1 MKKYSGKNRSLRYLI
16 ALALALSALAAAPA
30 HAAPIT
36 IYVAPTGTVGT
47 GASCVSPGFVGGASI
62 ATAVAAAVDGD
73 TVILCNGTFS
83 VTSQVFIDEKEIT
96 ISGES
101 SAQNTIING
110 AGSTTG
116 IFKIISKKNVTIQ
129 NLTFYR
135 GNSAEGGGA
144 IYLSMTS
151 SQSLSTTRHL
161 ITNNIFAQNQAASQG
176 GAISG
181 VGDDMRSGDFRGILT
196 ISNNTFVENKV
207 GMDGGAIDM
216 GAVTFDPTRVV
227 VQSNKFLYNVAT
239 GRAGGALVSNFS
251 RLTSTSNVYFLNK
264 TGDGGNAQTLYGA
277 MKLSG
282 DVLMNDLSSSQK
294 DCLFDD
300 LSPTVV
306 TEIFT
311 DNPYCTYFSGTQVSG
326 TANITRAQG
335 LVLAGNLI
343 PQSPLIS
350 THSAGLNSATLTLA
364 TRSAGSSAITQY
376 SYSLDGGTF
385 VNFPAGASLTQSIT
399 GLAAGTTYQVRLKAT
414 SAAGTSYESMP
425 YEVSTAAAYNSS
437 TGNGNIACSVTGYAT
452 MANYVVTSSSNCSGT
467 VTIPAGTTSI
477 AGYSF
482 EGSGVTSI
490 NVPNTVTSI
499 GAAAFRAATSLTT
512 ATFESGSTLTS
523 IGSAAF
529 ERTAIASISLPSTLT
544 SLGNYAFWSN
554 SALTSIV
561 IPEGISSL
569 YQNTFAYITT
579 LTSVTLPINLSY
591 IDMETFKGATAL
603 TSLIIPNR
611 VSYIGADAFTN
622 TTALT
627 TYTYCG
633 TVSDVGLTT
642 AGLGGK
648 TKTCAPPVLFDCPT
662 GGGKYQVFDGEL
674 IGTTGTC
681 SGDLVLDSS
690 VNAIKYISLSS
701 STITSLTIPASVR
714 AITNPFYYTKTL
726 LSITVDSA
734 STSFKSID
742 GVLFNFSGT
751 SLIAYPAS
759 KPGATY
765 TIPSSVTSIGIYA
778 FGSNK
783 FLTSI
788 SIPDGVVSTGGGIFH
803 DSQALTT
810 VSIGTGLTNLGEQ
823 DFAWITTL
831 TAINV
836 DPANDSFASIDGVL
850 YSKDISVLRAYPAN
864 KAGTSYTAPSTVT
877 STAYTVFGAA
887 ANLITVDLSPVIE
900 LSGQEFHSS
909 TSIQEVIFGDSLEG
923 LSSQVFQSA
932 TALRKV
938 TLGAGLT
945 SIGGYAFWS
954 NARLYCIIYA
964 GNDSTIQN
972 YSYPNG
978 VVPVTSSSNCLAN
991 PAITLSTS
999 TISGTVGTPISSY
1012 TVASS
1017 GGAVATYSISPSI
1030 SSIPGLSFSTST
1042 GVISGTP
1049 LYASSA
1055 RTFTVTATNAADV
1068 ATRTFTI
1075 VIRPMPVPFFNT
1087 VTKPKM
1093 NLKDGKYVCSA
1104 GTYRFGYTLDGV
1116 VDEST
1121 SGMVTPAKYTYYL
1134 LVNGIAD
1141 SALTVTTASATNSW
1155 SITQPSSG
1163 SLISC
1168 SVGVTV
1174 NSLSIGNLS
1183 TENTDGMAAA
1193 QTAQKTAINT
1203 ADATYKAEAK
1213 AIPLTFQSRLVSF
1226 RAIMREQ
1233 TDAARTNYY
1242 ATINRITANGGSKM
1256 VMDANTAVEILNR
1269 TKLQIEEQY
1278 GVGKRA
1284 AYDEKNNALKAAIE
1298 AKTVA
1303 TAKAKA
1309 TYGTYIESIG
1319 HGVLIP

>member
-1 MKKYSGKNRSLRYLI
+1 MKNYKGKNRSLRYVI
-16 ALALALSALAAAPA
+16 ALALALSALATTPA
-30 HAAPIT
+30 HAVAST

-47 GASCVSPGFVGGASI
+47 GASCASPGFVGGSSI

-116 IFKIISKKNVTIQ
+116 IFKIISKKNVIIQ

-135 GNSAEGGGA
+135 GNSAQGGGA

-181 VGDDMRSGDFRGILT
+181 VGDDMVSGDFRGILT

-227 VQSNKFLYNVAT
+227 VQSNKFLYNIAT
-239 GRAGGALVSNFS
+239 GRAGGAVVSNFS
-251 RLTSTSNVYFLNK
+251 YLTSRSNVYFLNK
-264 TGDGGNAQTLYGA
+264 TGDGGNAQTLYGG
-277 MKLSG
+277 MKLSSEIF
-282 DVLMNDLSSSQK
+282 MNDLSSSQR
-294 DCLFDD
+294 DCIISNLN
-300 LSPTVV
+300 PTVV
-306 TEIFT
+306 VESFS
-311 DNPYCTYFSGTQVSG
+311 DNVYCRDFDGNQTPGIT
-326 TANITRAQG
+326 TITRAQG

-343 PQSPLIS
+343 PQSPLVS

-452 MANYVVTSSSNCSGT
+452 MANYVVTSSSSCSGT

-512 ATFESGSTLTS
+512 VTFESGSTLTS

-554 SALTSIV
+554 SALTSII
-561 IPEGISSL
+561 IPEGISAL
-569 YQNTFAYITT
+569 YENTFAYITT

-611 VSYIGADAFTN
+611 VSYIGANAFTN

-633 TVSDVGLTT
+633 TVSDAELTT

-690 VNAIKYISLSS
+690 VTAIKYISLSS

-714 AITNPFYYTKTL
+714 AITNPFYYTRTL
-726 LSITVDSA
+726 VSITADSA
-734 STSFKSID
+734 STTFKSID
-742 GVLFNFSGT
+742 GVLFNFLGT
-751 SLIAYPAS
+751 SLIAYPSS
-759 KPGATY
+759 KPGTSY

-783 FLTSI
+783 FLTSM

-810 VSIGTGLTNLGEQ
+810 VSIGTGLTNLGQQ
-823 DFAWITTL
+823 DFAWIKTL

-836 DPANDSFASIDGVL
+836 DPANNSFASIDGVL

-887 ANLITVDLSPVIE
+887 ANLITVDLSAVIE
-900 LSGQEFHSS
+900 LAGQEFHSS
-909 TSIQEVIFGDSLEG
+909 TSIQEVILGNSLER
-923 LSSQVFQSA
+923 LSSQLFQSA

-938 TLGAGLT
+938 FLGTGLT
-945 SIGGYAFWS
+945 SFGYGAFYA
-954 NARLYCIIYA
+954 NDRLYCIIYA
-964 GNDSTIQN
+964 GSDSNIQN

-991 PAITLSTS
+991 PAITLSNS

-1012 TVASS
+1012 TIASS

-1030 SSIPGLSFSTST
+1030 YNIPGLSFSTST
-1042 GVISGTP
+1042 GIISGTP

-1055 RTFTVTATNAADV
+1055 QSFTVTATNAADV

-1075 VIRPMPVPFFNT
+1075 VIRPIPVPFFNA

-1093 NLKDGKYVCSA
+1093 NLKDGKYVCTA
-1104 GTYRFGYTLDGV
+1104 GTYEFGYTLDGV
-1116 VDEST
+1116 IDTST
-1121 SGMVTPAKYTYYL
+1121 SGLITPAKYTYYL
-1134 LVNGIAD
+1134 LINGVAD
-1141 SALTVTTASATNSW
+1141 SALTVTTVSATNSW

-1168 SVGVTV
+1168 TVAVTV
-1174 NSLSIGNLS
+1174 NSLSIGALS
-1183 TENTDGMAAA
+1183 TENTDGVAAA
-1193 QTAQKTAINT
+1193 QSEQSKALKA
-1203 ADATYKAEAK
+1203 AEATYKAAAK
-1213 AIPLTFQSRLVSF
+1213 AIPLTYQERIRSF
-1226 RAIMREQ
+1226 AAILEEQ
-1233 TDAARTNYY
+1233 TNAARAFYY
-1242 ATINRITANGGSKM
+1242 VTLERIKASGSSTQIAQTALASEFL
-1256 VMDANTAVEILNR
+1256 NTA
-1269 TKLQIEEQY
+1269 KLQNQEQY
-1278 GVGKRA
+1278 SVGKKY
-1284 AYDEKNNALKAAIE
+1284 AYDEKNKDLKAALE

-1303 TAKAKA
+1303 IAKAK
-1309 TYGTYIESIG
+1309 TKYGTYIESIG
-1319 HGVLIP
+1319 HGALIP